1 MFTLSVS
8 VSHYAAP
15 NVARRE
21 QVSPE
26 LLGLPPW
33 VHPSVAYYYT
43 DWLLLRDAAEGE
55 KAVKEGTTTYLPQS
69 EGMDNDEYL
78 AYLDRANYYNFTGRT
93 IGAMNGT
100 LFRRR
105 PVLSGV
111 PERFNER
118 LKNVSVDN
126 QSLFD
131 YFGTVG
137 KELIHMGRVGVL
149 LDLSAESTTQPEPYF
164 TTYKAEHILDWEMAK
179 IKGRNVLI
187 YVVLRET
194 EQRTSR
200 TSLSLSGGAE
210 RSLRVKYRTLNLD
223 LAGKYYQVVYAN
235 PDGKSD
241 AELKPEH
248 AGPAIYPVRAGNMLD
263 FIPFE
268 VFGPEKNTP
277 EIVKSPMLDI
287 AHTNISHFRSSAEL
301 EQGLFFT
308 GFPVYYAE
316 IGQGAEG
323 GADYELAP
331 NRVWETPTGTKPGLL
346 EFNGHGL
353 KFLEN
358 ALDRKEQQAAAL
370 GGRMI
375 GIRTAAV
382 SESDNAVRMKELNEH
397 AALLGIAKALDAGG
411 TRLLQWWLR
420 WAGATEEEA
429 KGAEIE
435 FNKDFVFDGI
445 GSREFR
451 AVHAMYKD
459 GILPIEVVYD
469 YLKKAL
475 VIPDWMG
482 VDEFKKL
489 LDKMESFPN
498 QPDAEA
504 RMEGYPDKQ
513 SQIDDENAEKDRE
526 DAKDAREDAAK
537 QAKALANRPQPA
549 PGTAAGRSSAP
560 GANRQGA
567 PGRPTQS
574 GPAKTVLK

>member
-1 MFTLSVS
+1 MSVP
-8 VSHYAAP
+8 VQHYRAP
-15 NVARRE
+15 TVARRE

-33 VHPSVAYYYT
+33 VHPAVAYNYT
-43 DWLLLRDAAEGE
+43 DWLLLRDAADGE
-55 KAVKEGTTTYLPQS
+55 KAVKEGATTYLPQS
-69 EGMDNDEYL
+69 DGMDDDEYT
-78 AYLDRANYYNFTGRT
+78 AYLDRASYYNFTGRT

-105 PVLSGV
+105 PVLSNV
-111 PERFNER
+111 PDRFSER
-118 LKNVSVDN
+118 LKNVSADN
-126 QSLFD
+126 LSLFD
-131 YFGTVG
+131 YFATVG

-149 LDLSAESTTQPEPYF
+149 LDLPSEPSTQPEPYF
-164 TTYKAEHILDWEMAK
+164 TTYKAEHILDWETKK
-179 IKGRNVLI
+179 IKGRNALI

-194 EQRTSR
+194 EQKSSR
-200 TSLSLSGGAE
+200 TTVTDSNDRSFRTRFRVLSLDGGE
-210 RSLRVKYRTLNLD
+210 YSQT
-223 LAGKYYQVVYAN
+223 VYAN

-248 AGPAIYPVRAGNMLD
+248 AGPTVYPIRNGARLN
-263 FIPFE
+263 FIPFI
-268 VFGPEKNTP
+268 VFGPEKNSMD
-277 EIVKSPMLDI
+277 VARSPMLDI
-287 AHTNISHFRSSAEL
+287 ALTNISHYRSSAEL
-301 EQGLFFT
+301 EQGLFYT

-358 ALDRKEQQAAAL
+358 ALDRKESQAASL

-382 SESDNAVRMKELNEH
+382 SESDNSLRMKELNEH
-397 AALLGIAKALDAGG
+397 AALLGIAKTLDSGG
-411 TRLLQWWLR
+411 TILLSWWLR
-420 WAGATEEEA
+420 WAGASESEA
-429 KGAEIE
+429 KQAEIE

-504 RMEGYPDKQ
+504 RMNGYPNKQ
-513 SQIDDENAEKDRE
+513 SEIDDDNAEKDRE
-526 DAKDAREDAAK
+526 DAQKARDDAAK
-537 QAKALANRPQPA
+537 QAEKLAKRAQQNPGNPGGPPA
-549 PGTAAGRSSAP
+549 AQRTNSK
-560 GANRQGA
+560 GA
-567 PGRPTQS
+567 PGRPGS
-574 GPAKTVLK
+574 GGPAKTVLK